1 MLLGLQ
7 LEVKSDLTWN
17 CVDREEYEIPKV
29 TQERVLEANQCKTL
43 WLYLFSDHVTVVA
56 SR

>member
-17 CVDREEYEIPKV
+17 CVDREEYEILKV